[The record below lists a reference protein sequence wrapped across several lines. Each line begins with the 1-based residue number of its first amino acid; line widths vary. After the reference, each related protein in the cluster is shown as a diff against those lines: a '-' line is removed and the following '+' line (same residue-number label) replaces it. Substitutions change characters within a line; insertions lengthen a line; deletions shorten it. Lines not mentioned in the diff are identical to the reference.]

1 MPAESEGLLGA
12 LGRIASTFV
21 GGAPNAHQ
29 FVWNAVAPWF
39 NELSRSA
46 TAHWLPNLVHG
57 IPCEVIHRDAG
68 GMGIPCQG
76 SAVASCV
83 VCHSPA
89 CLDHSFV
96 CKTGEALCYPCA
108 QAAAAGH
115 TGPKKPAA
123 GASGTSPPPGHRAP
137 PRRPGERPRA
147 APPPAPEP
155 ANDPVLL
162 AAARKRLGVK
172 PRATFDEIH
181 AAYRKLVFV
190 WHPDRNQQNPSA
202 AARELLDIQR
212 AYDLLKAHK
221 EKRP

>member
-21 GGAPNAHQ
+21 GGAPNGHQ

-39 NELSRSA
+39 NQLSRSA
-46 TAHWLPNLVHG
+46 TTHWLPNLVHG

-83 VCHSPA
+83 VCHKPC

-96 CKTGEALCYPCA
+96 CKTGEAICYPCA
-108 QAAAAGH
+108 QAAAAGQV
-115 TGPKKPAA
+115 TQNPAA
-123 GASGTSPPPGHRAP
+123 SAGPVPPPHARAA

-147 APPPAPEP
+147 APPPAPKP
-155 ANDPVLL
+155 ADDPALL

-172 PRATFDEIH
+172 PRASFDEIH
-181 AAYRKLVFV
+181 AAYRKLVYV
-190 WHPDRNQQNPSA
+190 WHPDRNPQNPDA
-202 AARELLDIQR
+202 ERELKEIQR
-212 AYDLLKAHK
+212 AYDLLKTHK
-221 EKRP
+221 DTRP